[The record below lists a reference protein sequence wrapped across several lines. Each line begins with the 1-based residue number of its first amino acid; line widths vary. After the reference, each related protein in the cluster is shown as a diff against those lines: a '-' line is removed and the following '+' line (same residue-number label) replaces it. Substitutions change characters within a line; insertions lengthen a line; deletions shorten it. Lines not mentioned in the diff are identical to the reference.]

1 MEEALEVER
10 QENEQR
16 RLFVQKEE
24 QLQQILKKKNK
35 QAFLDEL
42 VRINASCD
50 KKKSLV
56 FRVCISYLLCWI
68 MAYKWYPVC
77 AGIFNF

>member
-16 RLFVQKEE
+16 RLFIQKEE
-24 QLQQILKKKNK
+24 QLQQILRRKNK

-42 VRINASCD
+42 VCINADCD
-50 KKKSLV
+50 LKKIILLSLP
-56 FRVCISYLLCWI
+56 FLFI
-68 MAYKWYPVC
+68 MLGN
-77 AGIFNF
+77 GI